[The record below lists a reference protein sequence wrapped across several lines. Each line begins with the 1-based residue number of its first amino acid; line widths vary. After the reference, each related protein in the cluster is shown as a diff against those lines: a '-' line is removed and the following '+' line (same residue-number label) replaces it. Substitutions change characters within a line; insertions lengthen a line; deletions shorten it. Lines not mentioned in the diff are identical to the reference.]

1 MKRIKKTLK
10 AGTHIIALPLK
21 EPTKLEELFDKSLAG
36 ATIEKL
42 DVYGE
47 WLPKEKVRYK
57 HRERF
62 IISETYA
69 TLMPFETIRL
79 TLTRD
84 LELDWSVNFLSHRG
98 LVEIEKEFE
107 HGFDFE
113 KALYLAQLSVL
124 VYEDKKEIEE
134 SIERYYNF
142 DDFYFYSKQSHRQL
156 FKKAWKKII
165 MILFRGKK
173 SIIDLQFMT
182 LLKVNEE
189 KNQKTV
195 TIIFRGSKGMDDWIT
210 NLRFKDENFYN
221 RGYVHQ
227 GFRHASN
234 LFLKTVRGQGELSR
248 HIPAILENSTKIIL
262 AGHSLGGTMAT
273 LIGCHLLEKGVKKE
287 NLEVYTFGTP
297 PIGDRDFCDYYEDKL
312 HLHRLV
318 NENDVVARL
327 DMLTTRFGHFGEEIL
342 LPSNQEE
349 VHSMEG
355 YIDNII
361 DAIEKS
367 L

>member
-1 MKRIKKTLK
+1 MKKIKKTLK
-10 AGTHIIALPLK
+10 AGVHTIALPLK
-21 EPTKLEELFDKSLAG
+21 EPMRLEELFDKALAG

-42 DVYGE
+42 DEKGN
-47 WLPKEKVRYK
+47 WLPKEIVSYK
-57 HRERF
+57 NREKF
-62 IISETYA
+62 TVSEIYEIVK
-69 TLMPFETIRL
+69 PFDTIRL

-84 LELDWSVNFLSHRG
+84 LTIDWSVNFLSHRG
-98 LVEIEKEFE
+98 LVEVEKEFAD
-107 HGFDFE
+107 GFDWD
-113 KALYLAQLSVL
+113 KALFLAQLSVL
-124 VYEDKKEIEE
+124 VYSNREEIEE

-142 DDFYFYSKQSHRQL
+142 DNFYFFSKMSHKQL
-156 FKKAWKKII
+156 FKKALKKII

-173 SIIDLQFMT
+173 SIVDLQFMT
-182 LLKVNEE
+182 LLKLNRE

-195 TIIFRGSKGMDDWIT
+195 TIVFRGSKELGDWMT

-234 LFLKTVRGQGELSR
+234 LFLKMVREKGELNSY
-248 HIPAILENSTKIIL
+248 IPDILENNTKIVL

-273 LIGCHLLEKGVKKE
+273 LIGCHLLEKGVEKE

-297 PIGDRDFCDYYEDKL
+297 PIGDKNFCNYYQDKL

-318 NENDVVARL
+318 NEHDIVSRIDILV
-327 DMLTTRFGHFGEEIL
+327 RFSHFGEEII
-342 LPSNQEE
+342 LPSNQGE
-349 VHSMEG
+349 VHSGVG

-361 DAIEKS
+361 DMME
-367 L
+367 